1 MIDRIK
7 RVWRN
12 NFLELN
18 EFGRFWIVVGVAC
31 LLYALV
37 HWIDPPTPLVT
48 IKKIESTSDQS
59 YRLLGLPGLVI
70 LWVCI
75 GGAFIWVGLLFG
87 KNKPK

>member
-1 MIDRIK
+1 MIDQIK
-7 RVWRN
+7 RVWRKS
-12 NFLELN
+12 FLELN
-18 EFGRFWIVVGVAC
+18 EFGRLWIVVGVAC

-48 IKKIESTSDQS
+48 IKKMESTSDQS